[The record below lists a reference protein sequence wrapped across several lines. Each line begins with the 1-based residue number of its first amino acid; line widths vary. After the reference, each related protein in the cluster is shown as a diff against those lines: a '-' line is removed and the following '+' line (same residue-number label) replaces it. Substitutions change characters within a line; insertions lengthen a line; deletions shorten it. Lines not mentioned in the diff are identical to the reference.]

1 MSLEN
6 LILAIES
13 TGDNCGV
20 AIGNTDEIF
29 LEVTLNIK
37 HSHDKKLATIIKKS
51 LELLDIEVTV
61 LSAVAI
67 SSGPGSF
74 TGLRVGSAIAKGLTY
89 NDQPKLISVP
99 TLASLAYNAKEY
111 LEVYNKNGIISIIP
125 SNRENY
131 FIQKFDEDSSA
142 LTSPEIISKEDFKQY
157 STSDYLL
164 CGPGATDFI
173 DEADLLYEMTAL
185 TPKNILKFA
194 QNEFINDRF
203 IRSEEFSPRYYQEF
217 KPTQKKSK

>member
-29 LEVTLNIK
+29 LEISLNIK

-51 LELLDIEVTV
+51 LELLEIEVTN

-74 TGLRVGSAIAKGLTY
+74 TGLRVGSALAKALTY

-111 LEVYNKNGIISIIP
+111 INSIKKKGIISIIP
-125 SNRENY
+125 SNRDNY
-131 FIQKFDEDSSA
+131 FIQMFDENSTT
-142 LTSPEIISKEDFKQY
+142 LTSPEIVSKEDFKKKY
-157 STSDYLL
+157 NLDYLL
-164 CGPGATDFI
+164 CGPGAIDFL
-173 DEADLLYEMTAL
+173 EETDLLYELTIL

-194 QNEFINDRF
+194 QNEYVNERF
-203 IRSEEFSPRYYQEF
+203 VKSEEFSPRYYQEF